1 MDYNNHALSAA
12 ETIFAL
18 RERVKELTCL
28 YKITDLAN
36 RSDLSF
42 EEFMTQVLKV
52 IPRSMQYP
60 SATGCR
66 IQIDGKNYDSPD
78 LESGTETI
86 RVPISAHN
94 QVRGAIELFYLD
106 SANVKFI
113 PEEEQLLKGVAVQL
127 ALVLERKKVEED
139 GIKLQEQLRFADRLA
154 TIGQLS
160 AGIAHEISEPL
171 SGILEFGK
179 RAKTLYQI
187 PPEAEAELQ
196 SIVASALHAREV
208 VRKLMLF
215 ARQVPPKMRKINLNK
230 LIEEGLY
237 FLENSCVKQGIN
249 LVRELQDNLPDIVAD
264 SSLMQQVLVNLSI
277 NAIQAMPDGGI
288 LTIRT
293 SAAPE
298 TVELQI
304 SDTGI
309 GMDEEL
315 LKKVFVPF
323 FTTKDVEQGTGLG
336 LPVVHGIISAHQGS
350 IRVESSPEN
359 GTTIHIS
366 LKINPL

>member
-1 MDYNNHALSAA
+1 
-12 ETIFAL
+12 
-18 RERVKELTCL
+18 
-28 YKITDLAN
+28 
-36 RSDLSF
+36 
-42 EEFMTQVLKV
+42 
-52 IPRSMQYP
+52 
-60 SATGCR
+60 
-66 IQIDGKNYDSPD
+66 
-78 LESGTETI
+78 
-86 RVPISAHN
+86 
-94 QVRGAIELFYLD
+94 
-106 SANVKFI
+106 
-113 PEEEQLLKGVAVQL
+113 
-127 ALVLERKKVEED
+127 
-139 GIKLQEQLRFADRLA
+139 
-154 TIGQLS
+154 
-160 AGIAHEISEPL
+160 
-171 SGILEFGK
+171 
-179 RAKTLYQI
+179 
-187 PPEAEAELQ
+187 
-196 SIVASALHAREV
+196 